1 MNMTTKKALLLVGH
15 GSKLPYSKEFMINI
29 LEKLKKKNIFSG
41 NVYVGLMEFNHPTIP
56 ESLKEI
62 ISSGFKKIIVLPVFL
77 AHGTHTKK
85 DIPKIL
91 QLNSN
96 NIENHEEIHS
106 HHSHHISNEKIEIP
120 NDVEIIYKDPI
131 GPHDKIIDI
140 LLEKINSD
148 M

>member
-1 MNMTTKKALLLVGH
+1 MTTKKALLLVGH
-15 GSKLPYSKEFMINI
+15 GSKLPYSKEFMMSI
-29 LEKLKKKNIFSG
+29 LEKFKKKDIFSG
-41 NVYVGLMEFNHPTIP
+41 NVYIGLMEFNHPTIP

-62 ISSGFKKIIVLPVFL
+62 ISSGFKKIIVLPLFL

-96 NIENHEEIHS
+96 NTKGHEEIHS